1 MTIQSPGAAVS
12 TACWMDRNWPCLPCQ
27 LPTVHTLGLEPC
39 PLVACAAVAAPLRPN
54 VSRAATVPGTAIRR
68 HEPEKVRQTRAEDV
82 GNAVHP
88 LARPAAAPMP
98 RLRWHYPRRAS
109 AAHRCLSVPAMSVM
123 PAMSVIEPE
132 PAKLLRVPLPV
143 LGDLNPQIQV
153 DPRAKECLDLLPGL
167 AADLPEPCALGTNDN
182 GLLAWPLDVH
192 DGVNVGESAVI
203 GALGHL
209 LDHDGDRVRQL
220 VPYSLERGLADEL
233 GNQYR
238 FWLVAHFACRIERP
252 ALGQVGDEH
261 IGEHIKLV
269 AGDSRHGHDV
279 RPVAEAGDGS

>member
-88 LARPAAAPMP
+88 LASPAAAPMP
-98 RLRWHYPRRAS
+98 RLRWHYPRRAG

-153 DPRAKECLDLLPGL
+153 DPRAEERFDLLSGP
-167 AADLPEPCALGTNDN
+167 AADLPEPCALGADDD
-182 GLLAWPLDVH
+182 GLLAWPLDV
-192 DGVNVGESAVI
+192 DDRVDIGEPALI
-203 GALGHL
+203 GALRDL
-209 LDHDGDRVRQL
+209 LDQHGDRVREL
-220 VPYSLERGLADEL
+220 GPDTLERRLANQL
-233 GNQYR
+233 GDPYR
-238 FWLVAHFACRIERP
+238 L
-252 ALGQVGDEH
+252 
-261 IGEHIKLV
+261 
-269 AGDSRHGHDV
+269 
-279 RPVAEAGDGS
+279 